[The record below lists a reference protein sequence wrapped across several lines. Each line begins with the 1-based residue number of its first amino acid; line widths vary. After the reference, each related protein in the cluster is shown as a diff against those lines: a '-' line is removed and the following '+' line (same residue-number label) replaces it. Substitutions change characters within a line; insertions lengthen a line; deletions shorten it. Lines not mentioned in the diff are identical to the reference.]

1 MKQKM
6 VIRVPVNGEK
16 KCRSKAMQTAVG
28 VPGVESIAL
37 EGEDKNQIVVIGD
50 SVDSVNLTCLLRKK
64 FGSAELL
71 SVSAVSEKKQK
82 ENMTGP
88 GVLQPMV
95 WPPYQAGVPQYYY
108 STVVCEDK
116 NNYDTCSI
124 M

>member
-1 MKQKM
+1 MCL
-6 VIRVPVNGEK
+6 VAELLVLYI
-16 KCRSKAMQTAVG
+16 
-28 VPGVESIAL
+28 GVESIAL

-82 ENMTGP
+82 ENMTEP

-95 WPPYQAGVPQYYY
+95 WSPYQAGVPQYYY

>member
-1 MKQKM
+1 M
-6 VIRVPVNGEK
+6 VIKVSVTGEK
-16 KCRSKAMQTAVG
+16 KSRSKAMQTAVG

-50 SVDSVNLTCLLRKK
+50 NVDSVKLTCLLRKK
-64 FGSAELL
+64 IGPAELL
-71 SVSAVSEKKQK
+71 SVSPVDEKKQK
-82 ENMTGP
+82 ENMTES

-108 STVVCEDK
+108 SVVREDK

>member
-6 VIRVPVNGEK
+6 VIRVSVTGEK
-16 KCRSKAMQTAVG
+16 KSRSKAMQTAVG

-50 SVDSVNLTCLLRKK
+50 SVDSVKLTCLLRKK
-64 FGSAELL
+64 IGPAELL
-71 SVSAVSEKKQK
+71 SVSPVDEKKQK
-82 ENMTGP
+82 ENMTES

-108 STVVCEDK
+108 SVVREDK